1 MPFGYIGQNQSKQ
14 KVQNFGV
21 LSSFEISHLEKQGH
35 AGGSL
40 ELISSQSWTSTT
52 NNITFTN
59 IKEDVYDV
67 HLIKVKAKPNGA
79 GGSFYYYTSGDNGST
94 WATTNGDYQWA
105 IQRNYASGT
114 FTESRNSNAGALEF
128 YGNAGAGD
136 YARVNRYT
144 YVYNA
149 GNSSKYT
156 FFTDHSTAD
165 DTTHTGFNSTF
176 GGGVRVSTSV
186 VNAIQFE
193 TNVGGGFLNG
203 EAFLYGV
210 KQL

>member
-1 MPFGYIGQNQSKQ
+1 MPYGYLGQNQPNQTVNNS
-14 KVQNFGV
+14 GV
-21 LSSFEISHLEKQGH
+21 FSITDVAELQSQGKL
-35 AGGSL
+35 GGSL
-40 ELISSQSWTSTT
+40 ELIASQSWTTTT
-52 NNITFTN
+52 NNLEFTN
-59 IKEDVYDV
+59 LKEDVYDV
-67 HLIKVKAKPNGA
+67 HLIHIKAKPNGA
-79 GGSFYYYTSGDNGST
+79 GGSFYYRTSSNGGTSYDS
-94 WATTNGDYQWA
+94 TNGDYQWA
-105 IQRNYASGT
+105 VQRCFASGT

-144 YVYNA
+144 YIYNA

-156 FFTDHSTAD
+156 FLTDHSTAD
-165 DTTHTGFNSTF
+165 DTTYTGYNSTF

-186 VNAIQFE
+186 VNAIQFF
-193 TNVGGGFLNG
+193 TNVGGGFLEG